1 MSEDVVVVF
10 ALQREAD
17 PFQRRKLKVCTI
29 VGGVGGGGA
38 EFITR
43 VAIEAWKPRLVVAAG
58 YCGALSPHLKV
69 GDVVTSPRILTVDHV
84 VGDPA
89 EKKHLFETTGADAVD
104 MESAAVERV
113 CAEFGTPFLAVRA
126 VSDTSDT
133 RLSPALVNVMS
144 GGRVSWWKALK
155 AALRRPYLFA
165 EYNRLARDTK
175 IAGEKL
181 AEALAGIV
189 PRPS

>member
-1 MSEDVVVVF
+1 MSDVAIVF

-17 PFQRRKLKVCTI
+17 PFLRRKLPVNSA
-29 VGGVGGGGA
+29 VSGVGTPGA
-38 EFITR
+38 FT
-43 VAIEAWKPRLVVAAG
+43 ATHLLIEAFKPRLVVAAG

-69 GDVVTSPRILTVDHV
+69 GDIVTSPRILTVDHV

-89 EKKHLFETTGADAVD
+89 EKRALFGTTGADAVD
-104 MESAAVERV
+104 MESAAVEKV
-113 CAEFGTPFLAVRA
+113 CAEYGVSFLAVRA

-133 RLSPALVNVMS
+133 RLSPALLKVLT
-144 GGRVSWWKALK
+144 GGRVSWWKAF
-155 AALRRPYLFA
+155 AAAVRRPYLFV

-181 AEALAGIV
+181 AEALVAIV
-189 PRPS
+189 RSPS

>member
-1 MSEDVVVVF
+1 VSEDVVIVF
-10 ALQREAD
+10 ALQREAE

-29 VGGVGGGGA
+29 VSGVGSGGA

-69 GDVVTSPRILTVDHV
+69 GDIVTSPRILTVGHV

-89 EKKHLFETTGADAVD
+89 EKKALFETTGADAVD
-104 MESAAVERV
+104 MESAAVQAV
-113 CAEFGTPFLAVRA
+113 CTELGTPFLAVRA

-133 RLSPALVNVMS
+133 RLSPALLKVLT
-144 GGRVSWWKALK
+144 GGKVSWWKAFA
-155 AALRRPYLFA
+155 AALRRPSLFA
-165 EYNRLARDTK
+165 EYNRLAGDTK

-181 AEALAGIV
+181 ADALAAIV
-189 PRPS
+189 TK